1 MIVNAEIKNAPENVG
16 KGFIVVRV
24 SEDTSLWWYG
34 IYETKERAK
43 KAASEIGNGIVL
55 ER

>member
-1 MIVNAEIKNAPENVG
+1 VPDDVG
-16 KGFIVVRV
+16 NGFIVARV
-24 SEDTSLWWYG
+24 SEDTSLWWFG

-43 KAASEIGNGIVL
+43 EIASEIGGIVL